1 MDKQDMGEF
10 SGRTVLITGAAGGF
24 GRVLTSKLLEA
35 GANLVLGDLNEAAL
49 AELAASIP
57 GRIAWVRC
65 DVTVEGDQKAL
76 VDLAVATFGRLDIA
90 INNAG
95 GTSPM
100 KSFLDTTEQDLD
112 WNFTLNAKSIFL
124 GMKHQIA
131 AMIAGGGGSIMN
143 VASVAG
149 IAGAP
154 KNLAYGAAKHAV
166 VGMTRTAAVE
176 FARSNVR
183 VNAICPYFSL
193 TPLVTESNLIERKAQ
208 MEAAVPMKRLAEP
221 EEVASAIL
229 ALVSPSNSYLTGQ
242 AVAVDGGLTAF

>member
-1 MDKQDMGEF
+1 MSEF

-24 GRVLTSKLLEA
+24 GRALASRLSDA
-35 GANLVLGDLNEAAL
+35 GANLVLGDLNENAL
-49 AELAASIP
+49 EQFSASL
-57 GRIAWVRC
+57 GGNVASQRC
-65 DVTVEGDQKAL
+65 DVTKEADQQGLVNLAL
-76 VDLAVATFGRLDIA
+76 SRFGRLDIA

-100 KSFLDTTEQDLD
+100 KGFLETTEEDLD
-112 WNFTLNAKSIFL
+112 WNFSLNAKGVFF

-131 AMIAGGGGSIMN
+131 AMIETGGGSVLN

-154 KNLAYGAAKHAV
+154 KNTGYCSAKHAV

-176 FARSNVR
+176 FARKNVR
-183 VNAICPYFSL
+183 VNAVCPYFSL

-208 MEAAVPMKRLAEP
+208 LEAAVPMKRLAEP
-221 EEVASAIL
+221 EEVVAAIL
-229 ALVSPSNSYLTGQ
+229 SIVTPSNSYLTGQ
-242 AVAVDGGLTAF
+242 AIAVDGGLSAF